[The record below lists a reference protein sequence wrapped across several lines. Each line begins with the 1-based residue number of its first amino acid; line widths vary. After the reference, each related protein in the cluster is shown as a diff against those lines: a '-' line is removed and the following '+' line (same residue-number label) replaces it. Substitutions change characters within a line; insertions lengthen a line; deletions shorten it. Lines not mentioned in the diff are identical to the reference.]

1 MSEFSDHPQ
10 IAELLE
16 TLEANEMHK
25 EKAEVQSL
33 VEYIGEME
41 TTLSDMLEEMKGM
54 KEEIGKIHDGT
65 LRARCMTLV
74 QKTEGLIKK
83 CIEVLKKA
91 KDNLVQAASRAV
103 NAFKEKGKEAFRK
116 AVHAMKIPETLDKLA
131 GMFGNMAKEAKDNSA
146 QLKAM
151 QAELNVGKA
160 HIRNVGRL
168 LTGKLTKDTESVK
181 TDRGILAGIG
191 KLHDKLAKGFE
202 GLAQKAMDR
211 ADKLRTDHVKE
222 SVKAELEK
230 LKGITG
236 ERAAKEP
243 DIAR

>member
-1 MSEFSDHPQ
+1 MSEFSEHPQ
-10 IAELLE
+10 IAELLV

-41 TTLSDMLEEMKGM
+41 TTLSGMLEEMKGM

-65 LRARCMTLV
+65 LRAKCMTLV

-91 KDNLVQAASRAV
+91 KDNLVHAATKAIKT
-103 NAFKEKGKEAFRK
+103 FKEKGKEAFQK

-131 GMFGNMAKEAKDNSA
+131 GMFGNAAKEAKDNST

-151 QAELNVGKA
+151 QSELNIGKA

-168 LTGKLTKDTESVK
+168 LTGKLMKDTEAVK
-181 TDRGILAGIG
+181 TDRGILTSLG
-191 KLHDKLAKGFE
+191 KIHDKIGKGFE

-211 ADKLRTDHVKE
+211 ADKLRADHVKE
-222 SVKAELEK
+222 SVKAELAK
-230 LKGITG
+230 LKGIAG